1 LCIGYWK
8 LKRLHIL
15 NLVHKESNGKLGP
28 FLKLYKELIE
38 KNGMTIEQVVN
49 AVDIAIY
56 KLPYME
62 SLYRQ
67 AKDQAEK
74 MQCTIQRLA
83 NDIAAKEYKISL
95 LDTTA
100 FSSEQYCKREELAIQ
115 ELSDKKN
122 RLEKWITNILNGEGY
137 SKLKQVAKE
146 NVKAALSDNKILI
159 STAFAA
165 VIQTLKHDPEMVK
178 LIQNIPGAND
188 GEQDKDDNNSITQY
202 LESNKD
208 ILLDLGEKNY
218 QNLVEALRNNAIV
231 NVFSN
236 PILSLPKS
244 SSTFL
249 NPSTQTD
256 NFRIEESEG
265 FHNNK
270 DDIAD

>member
-1 LCIGYWK
+1 
-8 LKRLHIL
+8 
-15 NLVHKESNGKLGP
+15 
-28 FLKLYKELIE
+28 
-38 KNGMTIEQVVN
+38 MTIEQVVN

-165 VIQTLKHDPEMVK
+165 VIQTLKADPQMVK

>member
-146 NVKAALSDNKILI
+146 NVKAVLSDNKILI

-165 VIQTLKHDPEMVK
+165 VIQTLKADPQMVK